1 MEQTIAIISLVFLI
15 AAIVIGFWRNMNMGI
30 LAIAFALILGRMA
43 GLSDSDVL
51 GSFDSSLFLRLL
63 GIMFMLSIVQSNG
76 TIEKLTRKLA
86 ALSGST
92 VKLIPF
98 AMYILFIGVAAAGAG
113 GPAGLAIAAI
123 VTVPI
128 AYQLKISPMM
138 LAPAAC
144 WGTFAGTTELSITG
158 ILLKTISAE
167 VGISI
172 NMVSYFFTALVMQ
185 TIVFLV
191 WYVLSGWPRFKT
203 DLSVTYDKGEPMDKA
218 NWISLGGLVFMVFLS
233 IVLKVDIGLAGFA
246 SAALLI
252 LIPGVVDEKK
262 AISGISW
269 GTLVL
274 VGGMGILISTVD
286 AVGGID
292 LLSDMLSSIMTIGTA
307 PAIVSAMSSLL
318 SLVSS
323 TTGVVM
329 PTFIPTMPGVVE
341 ALGGGNAAELAY
353 AVTLGASQTA
363 ISPLSTGGALIL
375 AAYGNFF
382 KPTSEQRS
390 KLFVQLF
397 GLAAICMASF
407 AVMGL
412 IGLYGIFL

>member
-1 MEQTIAIISLVFLI
+1 
-15 AAIVIGFWRNMNMGI
+15 
-30 LAIAFALILGRMA
+30 
-43 GLSDSDVL
+43 
-51 GSFDSSLFLRLL
+51 
-63 GIMFMLSIVQSNG
+63 
-76 TIEKLTRKLA
+76 
-86 ALSGST
+86 
-92 VKLIPF
+92 
-98 AMYILFIGVAAAGAG
+98 
-113 GPAGLAIAAI
+113 
-123 VTVPI
+123 
-128 AYQLKISPMM
+128 
-138 LAPAAC
+138 
-144 WGTFAGTTELSITG
+144 
-158 ILLKTISAE
+158 
-167 VGISI
+167 
-172 NMVSYFFTALVMQ
+172 MQ

-292 LLSDMLSSIMTIGTA
+292 LLSDVLSSIMTIGTA